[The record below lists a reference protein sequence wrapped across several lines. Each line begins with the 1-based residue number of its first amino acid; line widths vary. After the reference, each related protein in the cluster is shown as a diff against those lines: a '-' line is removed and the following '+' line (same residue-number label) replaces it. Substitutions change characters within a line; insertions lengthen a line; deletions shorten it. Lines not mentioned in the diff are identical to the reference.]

1 MTTFNTAISAY
12 RSAVDPFGSVGGS
25 SSASGASD
33 AAADQAVATGTDFA
47 SVLKDAARVAIGTA
61 HEAESASLSAVAGKA
76 DIREVVAAVANAE
89 MTLETVVNVR
99 DKMINAYNEILRM
112 SI

>member
-1 MTTFNTAISAY
+1 MTSFSSAISAY
-12 RSAVDPFGSVGGS
+12 RNAADPLAALTGS
-25 SSASGASD
+25 SSTSSESDTTGAD
-33 AAADQAVATGTDFA
+33 TGTDFA
-47 SVLKDAARVAIGTA
+47 SMLKDATRVAVGTA
-61 HEAESASLSAVAGKA
+61 KGAEQASLAAVAGKA

-89 MTLETVVNVR
+89 LTLETVVNVR